1 MALEMFRADDGS
13 CSNSQRKSNEWN
25 RCAAVYMFYKA
36 FISIKT
42 WTNMAKEEISLHK
55 RKIRV
60 LWMHL
65 ILCIQ
70 RLALQ
75 YLYLIISISAVG
87 MTFIH
92 ISNVCVPRVY
102 YKNFFLCLQVGNF
115 LQLLEGG
122 LHLDPTMYFFS
133 IC

>member
-1 MALEMFRADDGS
+1 
-13 CSNSQRKSNEWN
+13 
-25 RCAAVYMFYKA
+25 
-36 FISIKT
+36 
-42 WTNMAKEEISLHK
+42 
-55 RKIRV
+55 
-60 LWMHL
+60 MHL

-102 YKNFFLCLQVGNF
+102 YKNFFLCLEAGNF
-115 LQLLEGG
+115 VRLLAGH
-122 LHLDPTMYFFS
+122 LHWDPTRHKNFFAVGS
-133 IC
+133 